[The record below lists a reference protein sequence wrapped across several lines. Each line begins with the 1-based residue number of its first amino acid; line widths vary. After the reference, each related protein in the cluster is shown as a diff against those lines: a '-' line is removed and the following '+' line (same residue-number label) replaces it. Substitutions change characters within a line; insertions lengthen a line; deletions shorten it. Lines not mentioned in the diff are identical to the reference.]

1 MVYLSNYLVDVGMGK
16 LFVKALIQG
25 AILPALNHAAGT
37 RTWESSK
44 KTVTTQEDDEPER
57 Q

>member
-1 MVYLSNYLVDVGMGK
+1 MGK

>member
-1 MVYLSNYLVDVGMGK
+1 MMTLLK
-16 LFVKALIQG
+16 KAVISPTCR